1 MGSAANLKSGSL
13 RTLTFDEVEQVL
25 ISFSASVL
33 NKETAEEV
41 YWSLAKNV
49 ISRLGFVDCVI
60 YSVNR
65 RTRSLVQRAA
75 YGPKSPAKQVILRPL
90 TIPLGAGITGSV
102 AQTGRAEKI
111 ADTSKDPRYIVDD
124 EARFAELDQTQDAFG
139 NGFVV
144 RVIDVVSTT
153 GPALPGIKIVHAQ
166 HGGIQGQFPGAHE
179 LGHLGELATLVG
191 SGGVDGGEEVAHDS
205 VHRGRLN
212 HDIGGVPMGA
222 TAVVLNLRHRQFQ
235 SREHRRLPR
244 R

>member
-75 YGPKSPAKQVILRPL
+75 YGPKSPAKQVILKPL

-124 EARFAELDQTQDAFG
+124 EARFSELTVPIKHKEKVIGIIDCEHPDRDFFTDQRDKISFG
-139 NGFVV
+139 LQE
-144 RVIDVVSTT
+144 I
-153 GPALPGIKIVHAQ
+153 AKIN
-166 HGGIQGQFPGAHE
+166 ITP
-179 LGHLGELATLVG
+179 
-191 SGGVDGGEEVAHDS
+191 
-205 VHRGRLN
+205 
-212 HDIGGVPMGA
+212 
-222 TAVVLNLRHRQFQ
+222 
-235 SREHRRLPR
+235 SRFINRECFLLIR
-244 R
+244 